1 MSLVRSLLTQ
11 VSAVG
16 SFQDLEED
24 ERGKKEDEVKV
35 KKNLFVIN
43 CEVKILE
50 DWFLGQRDIL
60 QIKLEIALSV

>member
-1 MSLVRSLLTQ
+1 MRRV
-11 VSAVG
+11 AI
-16 SFQDLEED
+16 
-24 ERGKKEDEVKV
+24 

>member
-1 MSLVRSLLTQ
+1 MKGSQLSGQ
-11 VSAVG
+11 ASKPVG
-16 SFQDLEED
+16 TFQDLEED

-60 QIKLEIALSV
+60 QIKLEMALSV

>member
-1 MSLVRSLLTQ
+1 MSLVRPLLTQ

>member
-1 MSLVRSLLTQ
+1 MSLVRPLLTQ

-35 KKNLFVIN
+35 KKNFFVVN

-50 DWFLGQRDIL
+50 DLVPW
-60 QIKLEIALSV
+60 

>member
-1 MSLVRSLLTQ
+1 MRRV
-11 VSAVG
+11 AI
-16 SFQDLEED
+16 
-24 ERGKKEDEVKV
+24 

-60 QIKLEIALSV
+60 QIKLETALSV